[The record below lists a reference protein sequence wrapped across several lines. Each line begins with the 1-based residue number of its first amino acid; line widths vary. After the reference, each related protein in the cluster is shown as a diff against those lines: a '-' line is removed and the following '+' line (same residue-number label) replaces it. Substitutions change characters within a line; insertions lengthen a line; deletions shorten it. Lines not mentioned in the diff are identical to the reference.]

1 MFLLVHVFICL
12 NFDKLVGVKLT
23 IIIPTLNEDFLLGR
37 LLDRLL
43 TSGNRAVEIIVVDGG
58 SEDRTAAVAE
68 SFDVQLFQC
77 EASRAKQMNLGAQLA
92 KGNMLYFVHADT
104 VPPKSFFNDASDIFN
119 SEFVAACY
127 RSKFDSKKK
136 IIHVNAFFTRFNWL
150 VSRGGDQSLFIKK
163 ARFEELG
170 GFDESMVIMEEY
182 PLIEKLMEKK
192 LMKVLPKTILIS
204 TRKYDNRS
212 WLKVSRANYAAFKLY
227 KQGADSSIIRKV
239 YQEKLS

>member
-1 MFLLVHVFICL
+1 M
-12 NFDKLVGVKLT
+12 KLS
-23 IIIPTLNEDFLLGR
+23 IIIPTLNEIALIGR
-37 LLDRLL
+37 LIERLL
-43 TSGNRAVEIIVVDGG
+43 TKNHPDVELIVVDGG
-58 SEDRTAAVAE
+58 STDGTVEL
-68 SFDVQLFQC
+68 VQEFGISVLVC
-77 EASRAKQMNLGAQLA
+77 DPSRAKQMNLGAREA
-92 KGNMLYFVHADT
+92 KSDLLYFVHADT
-104 VPPKSFFNDASDIFN
+104 LPPFSFLEDGMQALNEGYD
-119 SEFVAACY
+119 AACY

-136 IIHVNAFFTRFNWL
+136 IIQVNAFFTRFNWL

-192 LMKVLPKTILIS
+192 QMKVLPKTILIS

-227 KQGADSSIIRKV
+227 KKGVDSSIIRKV
-239 YQEKLS
+239 YEEKLS